1 MDKLKIYVDTPRSPR
16 MPPVVDVN
24 NTDLMLGVVVLTLVG
39 ACVLGGI
46 IWTVWF

>member
-1 MDKLKIYVDTPRSPR
+1 MDKLKIYVDPPPAPR
-16 MPPVVDVN
+16 MPPVVD
-24 NTDLMLGVVVLTLVG
+24 NTDLMLGVVVLGLIG